1 MLKRAAFL
9 LLAIS
14 GLFAAEPA
22 PAPQPVLIVL
32 YSRFYDHSHQHTT
45 DERLQR
51 LLPMLDQLQKQYPQ
65 SGISALFQFSGTVSQ
80 LLDQGNAG
88 LHLVDRLKDYSRR
101 NLVDIGYTGEEEPSY
116 LYRPKPNLL
125 LAETPEAR
133 WAAKAEAAERF
144 LTDFKNPIT
153 GLPVPGLSGGLKRT
167 QEVFGNVVFLTGVT
181 TTVGGDSPSTH
192 EVRKMLPNAVM
203 GGIPPADPK
212 LAITGFEVSAD
223 NFSKFMSPDPVESP
237 EVFWEDNLLRL
248 SDTSLT
254 DNKPHSTDEGPE
266 ALKKVFEKL
275 DRSHVRVVKLE
286 VAAYRRYLTRRADGS
301 VVADP
306 LEWLYYHPDDPLI
319 PSQMH
324 AMVSQTAVEAGYK
337 QDEAT
342 LKWLLEDFLPANP
355 GSRFVSIRELAQ
367 LPATADSEV
376 GAEQLKALASNLNEH
391 FAKFPME
398 PPDFARAGA
407 SFFTLAES
415 FELLA
420 QALAGVDKTGS
431 LPKSVALT
439 PVYGPLTLPND
450 MGPTTGYVPVSAV
463 IQAAAQ
469 LAPNLADAEWKTV
482 PANAVPAM
490 IPVGSL
496 RLNAAQ
502 FLHLMAQAY
511 LDPSP
516 DKSLAVNA
524 VTLTSRSSFMFP
536 KNTPITDQGN
546 AWSFKPAPLRIG
558 SKETAG
564 APAGASGVR

>member
-1 MLKRAAFL
+1 MLKRAAL
-9 LLAIS
+9 LSLAVS

-22 PAPQPVLIVL
+22 PAPKPVLIVL

-51 LLPMLDQLQKQYPQ
+51 LLPMLDKLRKQYPQ

-80 LLDQGNAG
+80 LLDEENAG
-88 LHLVDRLKDYSRR
+88 LHLVDQIEDYSRR

-133 WAAKAEAAERF
+133 WGAKAEAAERF
-144 LTDFKNPIT
+144 LTDFKNPVT

-167 QEVFGNVVFLTGVT
+167 QEVFGNVVFLTGVAS
-181 TTVGGDSPSTH
+181 TVGAGSPSTH
-192 EVRKMLPNAVM
+192 EVRRMVPTAVM

-212 LAITGFEVSAD
+212 LAITGFAVSAE

-237 EVFWEDNLLRL
+237 EVYWEDNVLRL
-248 SDTSLT
+248 SDTSLA

-275 DRSHVRVVKLE
+275 DRGHVRVVKLE
-286 VAAYRRYLTRRADGS
+286 VAAYKRYLTRRADGS

-306 LEWLYYHPDDPLI
+306 LEWLYYHPDDPVM
-319 PSQMH
+319 PSQLH
-324 AMVSQTAVEAGYK
+324 AMVAQGAVEEGYK

-342 LKWLLEDFLPANP
+342 LKWLLDEFLPANP
-355 GSRFVSIRELAQ
+355 GSRFISIRELAQ
-367 LPATADSEV
+367 LPAPADSEV
-376 GAEQLKALASNLNEH
+376 GAAQLKALASDLNER
-391 FAKFPME
+391 FAKLPME
-398 PPDFARAGA
+398 PPNFGRAGD

-420 QALAGVDKTGS
+420 QALAGFDKTGS

-439 PVYGPLTLPND
+439 PAWGPLTLPNG
-450 MGPTTGYVPVSAV
+450 MGPSTGFVPVSAV

-469 LAPNLADAEWKTV
+469 IAPRFADTGWKRV

-496 RLNAAQ
+496 SLNAAQ
-502 FLHLMAQAY
+502 FLRLMAQAY
-511 LDPSP
+511 LDPSR
-516 DKSLAVNA
+516 DKSLALNGM
-524 VTLTSRSSFMFP
+524 TLTTRSSFMFP

-546 AWSFKPAPLRIG
+546 SWGFKPAPLRVG
-558 SKETAG
+558 SKE
-564 APAGASGVR
+564 PAAR